1 MTKALNGLFL
11 LTLIGVFGGMLLN
24 GTSVVVSL
32 LMTGPVAVVAFLVFS
47 FVYFSIAVIFGK
59 PKKLLPEE
67 TLDVDIWR
75 PDALIQSTNG

>member
-11 LTLIGVFGGMLLN
+11 LTLIGAFGGMLLN

-47 FVYFSIAVIFGK
+47 FVYFSIAVIFLENRK
-59 PKKLLPEE
+59 SCCLRTP
-67 TLDVDIWR
+67 
-75 PDALIQSTNG
+75 STSIFGVRTR

>member
-11 LTLIGVFGGMLLN
+11 LTLIGAFGGMLLN

-47 FVYFSIAVIFGK
+47 FGYFSIAVIFGK
-59 PKKLLPEE
+59 PKSCCLR
-67 TLDVDIWR
+67 TL
-75 PDALIQSTNG
+75 STSIFGVRTR